1 MHYLKRLSKKN
12 SENAVS
18 PVVGVMLMLVV
29 TIIIAAVVSAFSGGL
44 IGQGTPKAPTLTMNV
59 KVVNTGISAT
69 SGFFATV
76 TGISNPVQTKNEELI
91 TSWQTTNR
99 VTGAAITGGNT
110 TIYVNGTLTAPLG
123 YGPEYGWSIWRQ
135 LWKLYSRFRNRNECN
150 SHFHL
155 RTIHSICVW
164 LWFGSHR
171 QYGGSDLEQTGRTLG
186 RVTL

>member
-123 YGPEYGWSIWRQ
+123 YGPGVLDGVYGDS
-135 LWKLYSRFRNRNECN
+135 
-150 SHFHL
+150 
-155 RTIHSICVW
+155 
-164 LWFGSHR
+164 FGNYTLVSGTGMSAIPTSTYGQST
-171 QYGGSDLEQTGRTLG
+171 QYVYGSGSAVIDNMGEVLG
-186 RVTL
+186 TNWQYPQAG